1 MYNNPIFKSESTAVS
16 PKGTTAQPN
25 KLSKNVIIG
34 ARIKINVFALLGK
47 IDSLTN
53 NFKPSAKGCSKPQI
67 PTTAGPRR
75 RWIDASTLR
84 SAKVKYATEINKGT
98 TIISIFNKVIIF
110 NWGADYSAGA
120 IIGLISLALIE
131 FCNSKVYYL
140 DDEMEYTKQ
149 MLLDDTPQ
157 FLNEIQKHK
166 NRPQPKSR
174 PITTPKK
181 KKSFWDKLFGK

>member
-1 MYNNPIFKSESTAVS
+1 MSMTQIAFFNSENAPS
-16 PKGTTAQPN
+16 
-25 KLSKNVIIG
+25 SKQIEDHIQ
-34 ARIKINVFALLGK
+34 ALGY
-47 IDSLTN
+47 
-53 NFKPSAKGCSKPQI
+53 NFKFQTQFENISTTNELNCTIEETEGQFVFDIEAPSE
-67 PTTAGPRR
+67 TLEEND
-75 RWIDASTLR
+75 WI
-84 SAKVKYATEINKGT
+84 N
-98 TIISIFNKVIIF
+98 ISQNEFNKVIIF